1 MIFSNSFFVLWKEEK
16 KCFEQSKDRLAI
28 LYNES
33 LQKVKHF
40 LRTPKE
46 GFLARLMTSG
56 KKVKN
61 VSANLRLRWVCLILN
76 YSETQQ
82 HCLKTIAV
90 LAHGGRPG
98 STSIGSQANLCL
110 MCMQSLSLFFSPTCT
125 RPKAKF
131 RKSFYLFKQILS

>member
-1 MIFSNSFFVLWKEEK
+1 VIFSNSFFLWKEEK

-28 LYNES
+28 LYYES

-46 GFLARLMTSG
+46 GFQARLITSG

-76 YSETQQ
+76 HSETQQ

-90 LAHGGRPG
+90 LTHEHAG
-98 STSIGSQANLCL
+98 
-110 MCMQSLSLFFSPTCT
+110 
-125 RPKAKF
+125 
-131 RKSFYLFKQILS
+131 